1 MKIAL
6 LKDIAA
12 PYRIPLFNE
21 LAGRP
26 GVEFRLLLASR
37 NDPRRDY
44 PFYADE
50 FRFEHRV
57 LPGFELHRGL
67 RWVVVNRGLRRELT
81 RFAPDVLVV
90 GGWAQPVFWQGILW
104 ARRHRIPLVLW
115 VESTARDARSGAGP
129 LEAAKRFAVRSAVG
143 FLVPG
148 RAAAEYVESFGVDPG
163 RIEIAPNAVDL
174 SIFADQ
180 VSKLRRSQR
189 LELRRARALEGCV
202 FVCVSRLS
210 PEKGVDVLVRAF
222 EGVPGTLVAI
232 GDGPQEAELR
242 ASAPPNVRLI
252 GRVERDELPEWYAA
266 ADAFVMPSRSETW
279 GMAMNEAAAA
289 GLPIV
294 ATEAPGAAY
303 ELLQEGVNGFRVPV
317 EDENALREALTRVA
331 DDPAWREA
339 ARARTLE
346 LARGF
351 TPRAWADA
359 LERLVQ
365 RLPTASV

>member
-26 GVEFRLLLASR
+26 GTELRLLLASR

-57 LPGFELHRGL
+57 LPGFELRRDL
-67 RWVVVNRGLRRELT
+67 RWVVFNRGLSRELA
-81 RFAPDVLVV
+81 RFAPDVLIV

-104 ARRHRIPLVLW
+104 ARRHDVPLVLW
-115 VESTARDARSGAGP
+115 VESTTRDERSGAGP
-129 LEAAKRFAVRSAVG
+129 LEAAKRFAVRSAAG

-148 RAAAEYVESFGVDPG
+148 RAAAEYVESFGVDPSL
-163 RIEIAPNAVDL
+163 IEIAPNAVDL
-174 SIFADQ
+174 SIFSEQ
-180 VSKLRRSQR
+180 VTQCYERRA
-189 LELRRARALEGCV
+189 ELRSARGLDGCV

-232 GDGPQEAELR
+232 GDGPQEAGLR
-242 ASAPPNVRLI
+242 ASAPPNVRLV
-252 GRVERDELPEWYAA
+252 GRVERDDLPGWYAA

-279 GMAMNEAAAA
+279 GMAMSEAAAA
-289 GLPIV
+289 GLPVV

-303 ELLQEGVNGFRVPV
+303 ELVEEGVNGFRVPV
-317 EDENALREALTRVA
+317 DDENALRQALTRVA
-331 DDPAWREA
+331 EDPAWREA
-339 ARARTLE
+339 ARVRTLE
-346 LARGF
+346 LAAGF
-351 TPRAWADA
+351 TPEAWADA
-359 LERLVQ
+359 VERLVQ
-365 RLPTASV
+365 RLLSASV